1 MNYTVIYLPQ
11 VKEDVAKLGRKP
23 KDRIRKAIEDRLVKD
38 PGAYGKPLK
47 KTLKGYFRLRV
58 EIDVLKEEIKM
69 LWVLVI
75 SSGAAS
81 FKMFFKF
88 SEIYFSGKEWTL
100 GAKLHFIGAIFCF
113 ALTVLALIG
122 IIKDL
127 SYF

>member
-1 MNYTVIYLPQ
+1 M
-11 VKEDVAKLGRKP
+11 
-23 KDRIRKAIEDRLVKD
+23 IERFK
-38 PGAYGKPLK
+38 
-47 KTLKGYFRLRV
+47 V

-122 IIKDL
+122 IIKRNRKINNLLDQIE
-127 SYF
+127 SMKGE

>member
-58 EIDVLKEEIKM
+58 GDYRIVYRVLEERKEVLVLAILHRSRVYEEILKR
-69 LWVLVI
+69 I
-75 SSGAAS
+75 PAP
-81 FKMFFKF
+81 
-88 SEIYFSGKEWTL
+88 
-100 GAKLHFIGAIFCF
+100 
-113 ALTVLALIG
+113 
-122 IIKDL
+122 
-127 SYF
+127 